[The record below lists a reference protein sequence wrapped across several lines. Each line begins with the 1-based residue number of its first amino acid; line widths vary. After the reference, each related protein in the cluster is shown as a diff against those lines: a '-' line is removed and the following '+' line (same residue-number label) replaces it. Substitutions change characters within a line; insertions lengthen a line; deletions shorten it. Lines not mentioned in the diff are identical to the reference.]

1 MFETINFMTRDI
13 FAKKTNKKMN
23 EYTEEKYKAG
33 LKALDSIA

>member
-1 MFETINFMTRDI
+1 MTRDI
-13 FAKKTNKKMN
+13 FIKKNTNKKMN